1 MDYIKVKGHD
11 SLIRDPQ
18 TNSIINT
25 NMSEYQEYVSRKKI
39 KNEEQQKIQNL
50 EMNVANMKEDLN
62 EIKSLL
68 MRLANE
74 SKWY

>member
-11 SLIRDPQ
+11 GLIRDSK

-25 NMSEYQEYVSRKKI
+25 NMSEYQEYISRKKV

-50 EMNVANMKEDLN
+50 ESDVATIKDDLS

-68 MRLANE
+68 RSLTNE
-74 SKWY
+74 SK